1 MVQKRVNGKLILF
14 VILGALLVIG
24 LVFTACK
31 GPTGPA
37 GERGPAGPNGA
48 PGPAGPAGATGPAGA
63 AGTVGAAGAP
73 GKAGP
78 AGATGKGLEFP
89 ATNPGANVP
98 KAIPQAE
105 FSPVAPAA
113 DRELTVAVAVSKP
126 ANGTHFV
133 AGEAAVITFT
143 VKDQAGKAFNRADD
157 FSQLRLMVAGPQET
171 TDTVT
176 AVKLLKTSANRAD
189 AIHHFID
196 LKTNADVQV
205 SDTTLTYKLGAVSDE
220 KPGTYIASAWAVLKA
235 NPFQQVM
242 TVAEFQV
249 GTATVEKQ
257 IVEKEK
263 CAQCHLGAD
272 SGKFYFHHIDQV
284 TPANPA
290 GNFSLDQNA
299 VRNCKTCHN
308 TEGYA
313 AYVTPAD
320 GKTRIPDPIVNR
332 VHGVHMGE
340 ELSNPLNIDPKTG
353 LFKTPED
360 YTGVI
365 FPANIKNCSY
375 CHVDDRWKT
384 KPSRLACGACHDNI
398 DWVTGK
404 SVVKDKK
411 DHAGG
416 PQANDALCATC
427 HPADTGGIKPVAVA
441 HKADEPAGL
450 TGATVNKI
458 DFSLTPPKN
467 GKFYEAGEAPKLSVI
482 IKDDAG
488 KAIDHTKLDT
498 SSFSTAN
505 LFVYGSRYQSVPVL
519 TNRAKNGISKDRA
532 AITNA
537 RAASGTPAGW
547 TFAAGDTFKISVNG
561 KAPVELTATAG
572 VQTPAQVRDW
582 LQTALGSDAT
592 ATSTATTVTIRS
604 NIQGGDKSRI
614 EIYNSPVTTKM
625 AWKPLGNISKVTS
638 FRGSGAT
645 VEPYVVIGNSS
656 FMNIELRKPAD
667 PLDYVDPNVVRN
679 VENISYQLDDVAG
692 LTRGTYFV
700 YAYVVPSG
708 LLPGSVTA
716 PGPTGQIAAAA
727 KALNVSRHG
736 IGLMKFQIG
745 TATEQKK
752 VATNCANCHSNT
764 IWHLDEGPLH
774 ATDFDADWCR
784 ACHDY
789 SRYTTGDGFNNQGG
803 TTLSGWSGYGAVPSV
818 RRLHQLH
825 RGAYLEHPEQI
836 YSGNPDFG
844 REIIFPQDIRNCT
857 KCHSADTT
865 GTWKT
870 EPSRLACM
878 SCHDSDQANSH
889 AILMT
894 NNPNPADPWNANR
907 VETCKACHGAG
918 REFSPDKMHN
928 ISKPYKPPYAREP
941 EER

>member
-1 MVQKRVNGKLILF
+1 MVLKREKGSFSVL
-14 VILGALLVIG
+14 VIIGVLLAIG
-24 LVFTACK
+24 LVLAACK
-31 GPTGPA
+31 GPSGPA
-37 GERGPAGPNGA
+37 GERGPAGPAGVA
-48 PGPAGPAGATGPAGA
+48 GPAGSAGPAGATGTVGA
-63 AGTVGAAGAP
+63 AGAAGAP

-78 AGATGKGLEFP
+78 AGAPGKGLEFP
-89 ATNPGANVP
+89 VTAPGANVP
-98 KAIPQAE
+98 RPLPPMEIPLNLE
-105 FSPVAPAA
+105 VPGTDTGMNVTV
-113 DRELTVAVAVSKP
+113 ELSKP
-126 ANGTHFV
+126 ANGTHLA
-133 AGEAAVITFT
+133 AGEKMVVTITL
-143 VKDQAGKAFNRADD
+143 KDKLGATLTKDD
-157 FSQLRLMVAGPQET
+157 FATLNLYMYGPQET
-171 TDTVT
+171 AKTVT
-176 AVKLLKTSANRAD
+176 AVKLLNATTDRTKTP
-189 AIHHFID
+189 HHYID
-196 LKTNADVQV
+196 LLKDTNVQV
-205 SDTTLTYKLGAVSDE
+205 QGNTLKYALQAVTNE
-220 KPGTYIASAWAVLKA
+220 EAGTYTASLWVIKKGDPPVNQAFVLA
-235 NPFQQVM
+235 DFQI
-242 TVAEFQV
+242 

-263 CAQCHLGAD
+263 CAACHLGSD
-272 SGKFYFHHIDQV
+272 SGKFYLHHIDPGRSPYGSPSIDSIPVV
-284 TPANPA
+284 T
-290 GNFSLDQNA
+290 
-299 VRNCKTCHN
+299 CKSCHN
-308 TEGYA
+308 NEGYA
-313 AYVTPAD
+313 AFVSPAD
-320 GKTRIPDPIVNR
+320 GTTRVPDQIVRR

-340 ELSNPLNIDPKTG
+340 HLSNPLNIDPKTG
-353 LFKTPED
+353 IFKV

-365 FPANIKNCSY
+365 FPANVKNCAY
-375 CHVDDRWKT
+375 CHVDNRWKT
-384 KPSRLACGACHDNI
+384 QPSRLACGACHDAI
-398 DWVTGK
+398 DWATGK
-404 SVVKDKK
+404 SVVTGKK

-416 PQANDALCATC
+416 PQANDTLCATC

-458 DFSLTPPKN
+458 DFSLTPPAN
-467 GKFYEAGEAPKLSVI
+467 GKFYVAGETPKLSVV

-519 TNRAKNGISKDRA
+519 TNRARNGISKDRA

-537 RAASGTPAGW
+537 RAASGTPPGW
-547 TFAAGDTFKISVNG
+547 TFAAGDTFKLSING
-561 KAPVELTATAG
+561 KAPVELTAPVGA
-572 VQTPAQVRDW
+572 QTPAQVRDW

-592 ATSTATTVTIRS
+592 VTSSATAVTIRS
-604 NIQGGDKSRI
+604 NLQGGEKSRI

-625 AWKPLGNISKVTS
+625 AWKPLGNVSKMTS

-645 VEPYVVIGNSS
+645 VEPYVVIGAGS
-656 FMNIELRKPAD
+656 FPNIELRKPAD
-667 PLDYVDPNVVRN
+667 SLDYVDPNVIRN
-679 VENISYQLDDVAG
+679 VGDISYQLDNVAG
-692 LTRGTYFV
+692 LTPGTYFV
-700 YAYVVPSG
+700 YAYVVPNG
-708 LLPGSVTA
+708 LLPGTLAA
-716 PGPTGQIAAAA
+716 PGPSGQISAAA

-736 IGLMKFQIG
+736 IGLMNFQIG

-774 ATDFDADWCR
+774 ATNFDADWCR

-789 SRYTTGDGFNNQGG
+789 SRYTSGDGFNNQGG

-825 RGAYLEHPEQI
+825 RGAYLDHPEQI

-878 SCHDSDQANSH
+878 SCHDSDRANSH
-889 AILMT
+889 ALLNT
-894 NNPNPADPWNANR
+894 FNPNPADPWNSAR
-907 VETCKACHGAG
+907 VETCKTCHGAG

-928 ISKPYKPPYAREP
+928 ISKPYKPPYPREP